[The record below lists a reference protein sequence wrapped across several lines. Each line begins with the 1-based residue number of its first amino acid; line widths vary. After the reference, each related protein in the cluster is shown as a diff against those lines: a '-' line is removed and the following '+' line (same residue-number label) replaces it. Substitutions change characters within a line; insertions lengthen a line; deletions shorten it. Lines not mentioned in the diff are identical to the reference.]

1 MRAACSEK
9 PAARAQRCLWLLR
22 LVLVA
27 DAGQANR
34 IGEVGVEMS
43 ILVIGAWGLVLLD
56 FLLRNPSETRCESR
70 ANHLDVAVNREGAA
84 GEKAVRE
91 DRMKMRIQV
100 CDSAETLKLHLS
112 EVGDRASGES
122 GLFGG
127 ELLVD

>member
-9 PAARAQRCLWLLR
+9 PSARAQRCLWLLR
-22 LVLVA
+22 LVLLA

-56 FLLRNPSETRCESR
+56 FLLRNPSETPCESR
-70 ANHLDVAVNREGAA
+70 ANHLDCAVNREGAA

-91 DRMKMRIQV
+91 DRMKR
-100 CDSAETLKLHLS
+100 L
-112 EVGDRASGES
+112 RAPPALGPRDQFRRMKRP
-122 GLFGG
+122 LM
-127 ELLVD
+127 VVQTPM